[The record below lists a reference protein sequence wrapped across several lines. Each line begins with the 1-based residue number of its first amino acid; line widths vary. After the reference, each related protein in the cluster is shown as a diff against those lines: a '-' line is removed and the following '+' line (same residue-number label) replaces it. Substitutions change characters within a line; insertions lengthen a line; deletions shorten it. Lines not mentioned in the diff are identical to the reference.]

1 MKLPSLSH
9 NREAVI
15 GQLGQQANP
24 ERLHSVGIRPGVTI
38 EVLSR
43 TSAGGLLVK
52 VDDTRVVLGLELAKT
67 IDCAYK

>member
-1 MKLPSLSH
+1 MNLPTLEY

-15 GQLGQQANP
+15 GELGQQTNP
-24 ERLHSVGIRPGVTI
+24 ERLHSVGIRPGANI
-38 EVLSR
+38 EILSR

-52 VDDTRVVLGLELAKT
+52 VDDTRVVLSLELAKT